1 MRTIVKERYNV
12 TNSVTEELIEY
23 QYGIKFVD
31 GEDNFVVNLSPND
44 VDRGNEVFLV
54 AIQDYVNAHN
64 KEWMTVEEFDAMV
77 AADWTDIVVNRDP
90 HPHGGREQ
98 PDYVD

>member
-31 GEDNFVVNLSPND
+31 GENTFVVDLSPND
-44 VDRGNEVFLV
+44 INRGDEVFLV
-54 AIQDYVNAHN
+54 AIQDYVVKHN
-64 KEWMTVEEFDAMV
+64 KEWMTVEEFDAMA
-77 AADWTDIVVNRDP
+77 AADWTDVVVNRVVSNPID
-90 HPHGGREQ
+90 GS
-98 PDYVD
+98 